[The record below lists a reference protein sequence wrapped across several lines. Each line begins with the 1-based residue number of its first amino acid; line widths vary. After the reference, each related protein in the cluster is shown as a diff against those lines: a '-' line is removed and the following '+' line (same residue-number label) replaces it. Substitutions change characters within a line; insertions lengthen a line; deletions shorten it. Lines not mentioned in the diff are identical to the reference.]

1 MPTVV
6 KKKHIKKSIKDVS
19 IDIVQILNILKRRV
33 NIQNN
38 NPPIT
43 GEGIQNLLN
52 ILTLFFI
59 KSPIINNIIDKI
71 KVYVVSKF
79 KENKTSP
86 T

>member
-1 MPTVV
+1 M
-6 KKKHIKKSIKDVS
+6 S
-19 IDIVQILNILKRRV
+19 IDIVHILKILKIRV

-38 NPPIT
+38 SPPIT

-52 ILTLFFI
+52 IFTLFFI
-59 KSPIINNIIDKI
+59 KSPMINKIIDKI

>member
-33 NIQNN
+33 NTQNN
-38 NPPIT
+38 KPPIT

>member
-19 IDIVQILNILKRRV
+19 IDIVQILKILKRRV

-52 ILTLFFI
+52 IFTLFFI
-59 KSPIINNIIDKI
+59 KSPMINNIIDKI